1 MPPTPTIACAVVVRS
16 PMSRVTALKIAGG
29 RGENS
34 VGLNL
39 ESPPL
44 AVGLKVHIRSVW
56 GSYLKM
62 PISRSHFHFLNL
74 FFIYFYLFGHAKS
87 WLWHV
92 GSNSPTRDPARVPC
106 IVSVES

>member
-1 MPPTPTIACAVVVRS
+1 MPHTPTSACAVVVRS

-44 AVGLKVHIRSVW
+44 AVGLKVYIRSV
-56 GSYLKM
+56 
-62 PISRSHFHFLNL
+62 
-74 FFIYFYLFGHAKS
+74 
-87 WLWHV
+87 
-92 GSNSPTRDPARVPC
+92 
-106 IVSVES
+106 